1 MAIQSRG
8 KKELKERGK
17 NETVPDVRGQ
27 RSQIRSSEG
36 PFQMAP
42 RFGVA
47 GFKLN
52 ELPCKTLDFQTSGR

>member
-36 PFQMAP
+36 LFQMAP